1 MSLLNYV
8 FHMLSCPTYLMFY
21 VVSCLTC
28 IVPYMCSCSRCF
40 MFYVLSCLKYH
51 MLSCASSAACSC
63 ALRVLPTY
71 MLLCPTCLVS
81 YVLSLFW
88 LPCLVPS
95 VFWFPRWLV
104 PYVLSCF
111 MSHFFWH
118 TLSALYLTLCA
129 NISFCALEFPH
140 LTLLYLRSF
149 LPCDFFGGIYSS

>member
-1 MSLLNYV
+1 
-8 FHMLSCPTYLMFY
+8 MFY

-51 MLSCASSAACSC
+51 MLSCASSAACSR

-104 PYVLSCF
+104 RYVLSCF
-111 MSHFFWH
+111 RAIFSDIP
-118 TLSALYLTLCA
+118 LVPC
-129 NISFCALEFPH
+129 
-140 LTLLYLRSF
+140 TLLYVLISAFVLLSSHTSRSYIFVHFFHVIF
-149 LPCDFFGGIYSS
+149 LGEFTQVRTNKVSQ